1 MIVSA
6 KHNDLRGYLMW
17 AAGLKLGMHCKT
29 TTELADLLTHERN
42 QKSTNF
48 IALNIAEVGRKINLE
63 LCPSRNPSYDWF
75 ANHWPFIAQQ
85 PGYKTFP

>member
-6 KHNDLRGYLMW
+6 NHNDLRGYLMW
-17 AAGLKLGMHCKT
+17 AASLKLGMDCKT
-29 TTELADLLTHERN
+29 TTELADFLTSGRN
-42 QKSTNF
+42 QSSINF
-48 IALNIAEVGRKINLE
+48 IGLSIAKVGRKVNLE
-63 LCPSRNPSYDWF
+63 LCPSRDPSCDWF